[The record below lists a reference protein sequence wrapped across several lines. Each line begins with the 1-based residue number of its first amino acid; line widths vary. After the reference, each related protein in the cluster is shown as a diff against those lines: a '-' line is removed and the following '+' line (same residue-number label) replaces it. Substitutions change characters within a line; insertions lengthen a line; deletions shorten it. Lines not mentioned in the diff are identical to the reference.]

1 MRKIQLFLVT
11 ILAAAGMM
19 LSACNSSTTGADLA
33 GTSWT
38 LVSYGSA
45 ENQTSAAVGVQTNLD
60 FSKDDKISGNL
71 GCNGFGG
78 EYRVKGA
85 EIVFDQLISTMMA
98 CPEPRMTQENT
109 AFKVLNGTVQYQLD
123 AGTLAIHSAGNTLV
137 LTFAMKK

>member
-1 MRKIQLFLVT
+1 MRKILLFLAI
-11 ILAAAGMM
+11 ILAAIGFM
-19 LSACNSSTTGADLA
+19 LSACSPSIAQAELA

-38 LVSYGSA
+38 LVSYGPA
-45 ENQTSAAVGVQTNLD
+45 DNQTPAAAGVQTNLD

-78 EYRVKGA
+78 EYRVKGT

-109 AFKVLNGTVQYQLD
+109 AFRVLNGTVQYQLD
-123 AGTLAIHSAGNTLV
+123 AGALVIHSADNALV

>member
-1 MRKIQLFLVT
+1 MRKILLFLVT
-11 ILAAAGMM
+11 ILAAAGFM
-19 LSACNSSTTGADLA
+19 LSACSKSTTEANLA

-38 LVSYGSA
+38 LVSYGPA
-45 ENQTSAAVGVQTNLD
+45 DNQTPAAVGVQTNLD
-60 FSKDDKISGNL
+60 FSKEDKISGNL

-78 EYRVKGA
+78 KYRVKGG

-109 AFKVLNGTVQYQLD
+109 AFKVLNGTVQYTLD
-123 AGTLAIHSAGNTLV
+123 AGTLIIHSADNALI